1 MKRTGQ
7 FRNVWVETEK
17 NVFQSQASRRDW
29 DLLSSISDYE
39 TRTRIKIKTI
49 LARIWFVAC
58 AWTDIFPKKAFNF
71 LIFLKII
78 CLLLLRNL
86 NENLIFRDENENF
99 FLSISCFETRT
110 SILFFQSKE
119 NFREREVSVLLDSRF
134 AFNIESYLCNVHWS
148 CLDLKDDI
156 VSGRHRSPTQRIGCL
171 AVCEDQPL
179 LFAGVNY
186 SRNYCRIWF
195 KPLCYELWR
204 EKKF

>member
-1 MKRTGQ
+1 M
-7 FRNVWVETEK
+7 
-17 NVFQSQASRRDW
+17 
-29 DLLSSISDYE
+29 
-39 TRTRIKIKTI
+39 
-49 LARIWFVAC
+49 
-58 AWTDIFPKKAFNF
+58 
-71 LIFLKII
+71 
-78 CLLLLRNL
+78 
-86 NENLIFRDENENF
+86 NENLIFGDENKKF

-186 SRNYCRIWF
+186 SWNYCRIWF

-204 EKKF
+204 EKKFKSKFTFPLNNINIYCTHLFPKEMSRNDNSFWLWCASEYKTAESHFSSYEDWSRWLLQRPAVRPGNPK